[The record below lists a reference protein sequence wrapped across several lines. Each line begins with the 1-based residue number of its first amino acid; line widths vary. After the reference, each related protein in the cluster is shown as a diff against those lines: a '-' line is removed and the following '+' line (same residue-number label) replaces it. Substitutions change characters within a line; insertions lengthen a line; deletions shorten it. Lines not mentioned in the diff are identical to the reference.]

1 MNLIMHILWSISE
14 TLVTP
19 STMIIL
25 LVIFF
30 YLYSKNKKTVAMQ
43 RMISGGSV
51 NSSIELTLSQIVLG
65 SIGGAIASILLGA
78 IGVVFDENSGI
89 IFLFYISLVLMMINP
104 RYICFSYSGAVLG
117 VISIIIRILN
127 SFGIHFDGQSF
138 LTVDVMY
145 IMMFV
150 GILHIVEGILVMID
164 GHRGAVPVF
173 TEKNGKILGGY
184 SFKRYWVLPISIIT
198 IVGMNEVKFLSS
210 DILTEIPKWWPII
223 EFSSSMIL
231 PAVFGLLL
239 LNLFGVIGYSSL
251 TFTRSKREKAI
262 VSGVHIL
269 VFGVILAVVS
279 QISRFGIV
287 GEAIVIIFAPVAHEF
302 MLKMQVKEEEKRK
315 AKYVSDENGLVILE
329 VAEDSKFNE
338 FGIDIGSKIL
348 TVNNQ
353 VVDSELEIYS
363 IIKENLYNAIFN
375 IIDSEGDL
383 KEIKFRHK
391 KNSRLGIVVVPKH
404 VEKKDV
410 IKIDDA
416 SFKEVLDKIKEK
428 HKNI

>member
-1 MNLIMHILWSISE
+1 MNLIMHILWNISE
-14 TLVTP
+14 TLVT
-19 STMIIL
+19 SSAIIIL
-25 LVIFF
+25 LAMFF
-30 YLYSKNKKTVAMQ
+30 YLYSKNKKTVVMQ
-43 RMISGGSV
+43 RMILGGSV

-65 SIGGAIASILLGA
+65 IIGGAIASILLGT

-104 RYICFSYSGAVLG
+104 RYICFSYSGALLG
-117 VISIIIRILN
+117 LVSIVIRILN
-127 SFGIHFDGQSF
+127 SVGIGFNGQEF

-150 GILHIVEGILVMID
+150 GILHIIEGFLVMID
-164 GHRGAVPVF
+164 GDRGAIPVF

-184 SFKRYWVLPISIIT
+184 SFRRYWVLPISIIT
-198 IVGMNEVKFLSS
+198 IIGVNEVKFWNS

-223 EFSSSMIL
+223 KFSSSMVL
-231 PAVFGLLL
+231 PATLGLVL
-239 LNLFGVIGYSSL
+239 LNFFGVIGYSSL

-262 VSGVHIL
+262 VSGIHIL
-269 VFGVILAVVS
+269 SFGVILTLVS
-279 QISRFGIV
+279 QISRFGII
-287 GEAIVIIFAPVAHEF
+287 GEAIVIVFAPISHEI
-302 MLKMQVKEEEKRK
+302 MLKIQVIEEKRRTP
-315 AKYVSDENGLVILE
+315 KYISDEKGLVILE

-338 FGIDIGSKIL
+338 FGIDIGSKII
-348 TVNNQ
+348 TVNDQN
-353 VVDSELEIYS
+353 VDSELEMYS

-375 IIDSEGDL
+375 IIDSKGNI
-383 KEIKFRHK
+383 KQIKFRHK

-404 VEKKDV
+404 VEKKDA
-410 IKIDDA
+410 IEIDDS